1 MLCFGK
7 VLVAKKFLDKGG
19 GGVSNFCVES
29 FLSHS
34 AERFRKEPL
43 SLSLFSA
50 VEKVWMRGWGGG
62 GVSKF
67 PSKISFLTVPKNFVG
82 QTFRVSLISGIEKL
96 YA

>member
-1 MLCFGK
+1 MNPSVLCFRK
-7 VLVAKKFLDKGG
+7 IPVAKKFLDKG

-50 VEKVWMRGWGGG
+50 VGKVWMRGWGGG

-67 PSKISFLTVPKNFVG
+67 SVENFFSHSAEK
-82 QTFRVSLISGIEKL
+82 FRT
-96 YA
+96 ANF